1 MPISSNTSADALC
14 EKLLEGGCPTKTL
27 ERSRTIEN
35 KTPDK
40 FSEKYLEQGAPVLG
54 NTSILTPTIK
64 SNISK
69 NNFTEKVRVP
79 IQNVSKILNQT
90 TDREFLTYENSSL
103 GIKIQYPTGWEL
115 MKVGNL
121 PYLTNIFVSPLE
133 NNKDRYREN
142 AFLKINDVS
151 PNMTL
156 NDFTSTITKAVQNR
170 SDFRIL
176 DFGSVN
182 LSDNPGYRLIGLTRG
197 NQNINVLDEWTIK
210 DGRVY
215 RVAFYLEEGKSKT
228 YLPLAQKMIDSFKIT
243 K

>member
-1 MPISSNTSADALC
+1 MPI
-14 EKLLEGGCPTKTL
+14 
-27 ERSRTIEN
+27 
-35 KTPDK
+35 
-40 FSEKYLEQGAPVLG
+40 Q
-54 NTSILTPTIK
+54 
-64 SNISK
+64 NISK
-69 NNFTEKVRVP
+69 AV
-79 IQNVSKILNQT
+79 NQT
-90 TDREFLTYENSSL
+90 ADRAFLTYENSTL
-103 GIKIQYPTGWEL
+103 GIKIQYPTGWSL

-133 NNKDRYREN
+133 NNTDRYREN

-156 NDFTSTITKAVQNR
+156 NDFTSIITKALQNR

-176 DFGSVN
+176 DFGSVT
-182 LSDNPGYRLIGLTRG
+182 LSDNPGYRLIGLTPG
-197 NQNINVLDEWTIK
+197 NQNIHVLDEWTIK

-228 YLPLAQKMIDSFKIT
+228 YLPIAQRMIDSFEIT